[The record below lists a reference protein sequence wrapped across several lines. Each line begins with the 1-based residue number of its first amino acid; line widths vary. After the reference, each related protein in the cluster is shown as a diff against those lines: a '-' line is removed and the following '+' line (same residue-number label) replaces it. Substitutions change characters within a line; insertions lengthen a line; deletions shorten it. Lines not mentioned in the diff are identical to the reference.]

1 MENSMKSEAESRTV
15 YRVDTFEVPLQ
26 AREALLE
33 RLTVIRG
40 LLQGIEG
47 CRQNLVLEQP
57 AGADT
62 AKFVT
67 FVEWRD
73 DAAFLAAKAK
83 VAGEYRKTDFDPQ
96 GFLRGIGAK
105 AVMGTF
111 AAV

>member
-1 MENSMKSEAESRTV
+1 MENSMKSESASPSV
-15 YRVDTFEVPLQ
+15 YRVDTFEVPPQ

-40 LLQGIEG
+40 LLQGIDG

-57 AGADT
+57 AGAGT

-67 FVEWRD
+67 FVEWQD
-73 DAAFLAAKAK
+73 EEAFLAAKAK
-83 VAGEYRKTDFDPQ
+83 VAAEYRKTDFDPQ
-96 GFLRGIGAK
+96 GFLREIGAK

-111 AAV
+111 AEV